1 MNMPTRRKYQT
12 KVKNVL
18 DYLSK
23 VTVAT
28 KEMIIEE
35 TGVRTHDIRRMV
47 NDKILT
53 SSLNYNHEWLIR
65 TREIG
70 KRADH
75 WGFYRHRIE
84 KYSRTIPTFHTKRTA
99 MATLSYLASRRPWG
113 ITSEESEEL
122 LGRGCQRVLDQLVE
136 CNAIQA
142 GLYRGEKIYLNRR
155 HKKAASQL
163 KQRRTN
169 PRYRK
174 DDDDEIQEVGVITY
188 EEFCSTF
195 REVLSKMEVCT
206 DVSDDRMNATLLMFT
221 TSKTLRTTENWIRY
235 NTRIQEAIGMPCPV
249 DHTTLSRAFGEVD
262 ENLLK
267 KIFHK
272 LVMKLH
278 ERGVITNRFL
288 VVDATHIFAFCDTR
302 KDTNLHPV
310 EGAEWGNHQG
320 SFYGYKVHLLI
331 DAESEMP
338 LAMILSSG
346 NDHDSSHFVPLLEE
360 FEENYDFEE
369 IIALL
374 ADGAYDDKDFREIV
388 LEKTGGTFLPA
399 CNPRNS
405 KILKRMKRR
414 VKKLFDTHG
423 HKIKS
428 VQDAFKYLGQT
439 FLTRFN
445 IDIGTSKESKLV
457 ELISERLQRPYR
469 SAVERVF
476 SRLKAMASFER
487 PKSRGLESVIKS
499 IWWCLIGYMVQALTA
514 HEKGLPGSMRK
525 RTMLV

>member
-1 MNMPTRRKYQT
+1 ME
-12 KVKNVL
+12 
-18 DYLSK
+18 YLSN

-35 TGVRTHDIRRMV
+35 TGVQIHDVRRMV

-53 SSLNYNHEWLIR
+53 SSLNYNHKWLIHAK
-65 TREIG
+65 EIG

-75 WGFYRHRIE
+75 WGVYRHRIE
-84 KYSRTIPTFHTKRTA
+84 KYSRTVPTFHTTRTA
-99 MATLSYLASRRPWG
+99 KGTLSHLASRRPWG
-113 ITSEESEEL
+113 ITAEESKEL
-122 LGRGCQRVLDQLVE
+122 LGRDCQKVLDQLVA
-136 CNAIQA
+136 CNAIQVR
-142 GLYRGEKIYLNRR
+142 LCQGEKIYLNRR
-155 HKKAASQL
+155 HKKADSQL

-174 DDDDEIQEVGVITY
+174 DDDDEIPEVGVITY
-188 EEFCSTF
+188 EEFCGTF
-195 REVLSKMEVCT
+195 RDILSEMDVPL
-206 DVSDDRMNATLLMFT
+206 DVSDDRLNALVLMFT
-221 TSKTLRTTENWIRY
+221 TSRTLRTTENWVRY
-235 NTRIQEAIGMPCPV
+235 NTRIQKAIGMPSPV
-249 DHTTLSRAFGEVD
+249 DHTTLSRAFGEID
-262 ENLLK
+262 EDFLK
-267 KIFHK
+267 KLFHK
-272 LVMKLH
+272 LVMMLH
-278 ERGVITNRFL
+278 DRGQITNRFI
-288 VVDATHIFAFCDTR
+288 VVDATHIYAYCDTR
-302 KDTNLHPV
+302 KNTNLHPV

-320 SFYGYKVHLLI
+320 RFYGYKVHLLI

-360 FEENYDFEE
+360 FDENYDFEE

-374 ADGAYDDKDFREIV
+374 ADGAYDDKDFRELV
-388 LEKTGGTFLPA
+388 SDKTGGTFLPA

-405 KILKRMKRR
+405 KILKGMKRR

-423 HKIKS
+423 HKIRS

-439 FLTRFN
+439 FLTKFN
-445 IDIGTSKESKLV
+445 INIGTSKESKLV
-457 ELISERLQRPYR
+457 ELITERLHRSYR

-487 PKSRGLESVIKS
+487 PKSRRLESVIKS

-514 HEKGLPGSMRK
+514 YDKGLPGSMRK